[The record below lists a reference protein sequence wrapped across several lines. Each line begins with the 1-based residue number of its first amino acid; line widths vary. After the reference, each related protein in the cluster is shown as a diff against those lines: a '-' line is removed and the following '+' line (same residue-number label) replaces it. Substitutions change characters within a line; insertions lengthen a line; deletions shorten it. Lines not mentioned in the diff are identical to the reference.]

1 MDCCIML
8 NRKLYL
14 FCLMHMFVEFKLE
27 FGADLFFEF
36 KGEKKEKEKEIEKG
50 KPFFSP
56 PSS

>member
-1 MDCCIML
+1 ML